1 MRAIRGRR
9 AAFLLF
15 AALFPLPVAVAASA
29 QDTAERAIRL
39 DQTIQALKD
48 EVIELSREAQ
58 AVENAAII
66 PEHRR
71 LSVYL
76 KVAVS
81 GLLLEE
87 VGIAIDDQPAEVYH
101 YDEFDAR
108 ALLGEHA
115 LQRVLRT
122 SVEPGPH
129 RIRMSVKGQ
138 YADAKPDDPPV
149 TDSYE
154 AIFDKSQRETE
165 LEFVVTRASRFGDEL
180 RLSMKEWRRRR

>member
-108 ALLGEHA
+108 AL
-115 LQRVLRT
+115 QRVLRT